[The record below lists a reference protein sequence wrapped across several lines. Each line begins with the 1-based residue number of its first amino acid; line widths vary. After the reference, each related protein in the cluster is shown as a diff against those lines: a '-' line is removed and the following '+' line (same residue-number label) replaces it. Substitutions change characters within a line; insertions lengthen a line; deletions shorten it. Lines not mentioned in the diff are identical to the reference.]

1 MKGPKNRIVKLY
13 RRFFHAILFFIA
25 FVLIFAFYPRQG
37 KMKYE
42 YQKGKPWL
50 HESLVATF
58 DFPIMK
64 SFDEINDEKDSLQKN
79 FIPFFIYDPA
89 VDARLIVK
97 LERDL
102 ANWISNQKDF
112 YDTTKLEEVKHYL
125 TGLFQKTYQQGI
137 LQNAPESYPYIIGS
151 KGINKVQDKMAV
163 KIGTEE
169 LYSLK
174 TAYQKI
180 IQEVSVKAVENP
192 VFLNLQ
198 QNIDFNQYLEPNL
211 EYDKVMNEKI
221 IQEMVG
227 SISLSRGVVQAGT
240 RIISQGEMVTN
251 DNILLLDS
259 YNQAYAKSLAYGGWF
274 SPIMLGN
281 LILVLSLMLLIV
293 FYIQS
298 FNRSIFEKK
307 RNYTMILSILVLFFI
322 LTRLIFDNP
331 NVSVYILPFTI
342 LPIIIRT
349 FLGARMAIFI
359 HFISL
364 LLISSMVD
372 NSLEFVFVQLAAG
385 IVAVISLSKLHRR
398 GNLFIAAIFI
408 LLTYLV
414 VSVGFILSKEG
425 TITLKHLL
433 GMRWILISSFLVLI
447 AYLIIYLIE
456 KVFGFISDV
465 TLMELSDTNH
475 PLLRKLAEEAP
486 GTFQHSMQVANLAEA
501 VVVQTSG
508 NAMLTRAGALYH
520 DVGKIAN
527 SQYFIENQA
536 MGQNPHEK
544 MGNLESARK
553 IINHVSDG
561 VVLAK
566 KYKIPESVIDFIRMH
581 HGTGTAKYF
590 YLKQKEDNPD
600 NEVKEA
606 EFMYPGPNP
615 QSRETAIL
623 MLADGVEAASRS
635 LPEKNVENLRK
646 IIDQIIDGK
655 IQNRELDDSPITF
668 KDIKVIKSI
677 FLEKLKNIYH
687 IRIQYPKEG

>member
-1 MKGPKNRIVKLY
+1 MKGPKNRLLKLY
-13 RRFFHAILFFIA
+13 RRFFHAILFFVA
-25 FVLIFAFYPRQG
+25 FALIFAFYPRQG
-37 KMKYE
+37 KVKYE

-50 HESLVATF
+50 HESLIASF

-64 SFDEINDEKDSLQKN
+64 SIEDIAAEKDSLQKN
-79 FIPFFIYDPA
+79 FVPFFTYDPQVETRISA
-89 VDARLIVK
+89 K
-97 LERDL
+97 LAKDL
-102 ANWISNQKDF
+102 SFWIEKQKETS
-112 YDTTKLEEVKHYL
+112 DTIALAEAGEYL
-125 TGLFQKTYQQGI
+125 GGLLHQIYQQGL
-137 LQNAPESYPYIIGS
+137 LQNAPVSYPYVEHG
-151 KGINKVQDKMAV
+151 KGVNKVQDKIAMKV
-163 KIGTEE
+163 GIEE

-174 TAYQKI
+174 TAYQKL
-180 IQEVSVKAVENP
+180 IQEITAKAVGDP
-192 VFLNLQ
+192 AFLNLQ
-198 QNIDFNQYLEPNL
+198 QNIDVNLYLETNL
-211 EYDKVMNEKI
+211 EFDHAMNENL
-221 IQEMVG
+221 IQEMLAN
-227 SISLSRGVVQAGT
+227 ISLSRGVVQAGT
-240 RIISQGEMVTN
+240 RIISQGEMVSS
-251 DNILLLDS
+251 DNYILLDS
-259 YNQAYAKSLAYGGWF
+259 YNEAYAKSLVYGSWF

-281 LILVLSLMLLIV
+281 FILVLSLMFLIV

-307 RNYTMILSILVLFFI
+307 RNYAMILSILVLFFI
-322 LTRLIFDNP
+322 LTRLIYDNP

-349 FLGARMAIFI
+349 FLGARMAIYI

-385 IVAVISLSKLHRR
+385 TVAVISLSKLHRR
-398 GNLFIAAIFI
+398 GNLFITAIFI

-425 TITLKHLL
+425 TLTLNHLI

-486 GTFQHSMQVANLAEA
+486 GTFQHSIQVANLAEA
-501 VVVQTSG
+501 VVLQTSG
-508 NAMLTRAGALYH
+508 NAMLIRAGALYH

-544 MGNLESARK
+544 MGHLESARK
-553 IINHVSDG
+553 IINHVTDG
-561 VVLAK
+561 ISLAR

-590 YLKQKEDNPD
+590 YLKYKEENFEKEI
-600 NEVKEA
+600 NED
-606 EFMYPGPNP
+606 EFKYPGPNP

-635 LPEKNVENLRK
+635 LTEKNGDNLRK

-655 IQNRELDDSPITF
+655 IQNHELDDSPITF
-668 KDIKVIKSI
+668 NDIKVIKSI

-687 IRIQYPKEG
+687 VRIQYPKE